1 MASKTQDGFYAL
13 SQLSVLV
20 NCGGCR
26 LWFGSDGNLDVSALF
41 ELHTITLFVG

>member
-1 MASKTQDGFYAL
+1 VASKTQDSFYAL
-13 SQLSVLV
+13 SQLAVFV

-26 LWFGSDGNLDVSALF
+26 LWFGSDDNLDVSALL